1 MSVPLSDS
9 TALVTGASS
18 GIGRSVAAELGRRG
32 ARLAISARSRDRLE
46 GLADELARSGAPRP
60 IPIVADLAVPGSAH
74 DVGMQALDQ
83 LGGVDILVNN
93 AGGGVNGWQT
103 VLGDR
108 HEARDLF
115 ELNVWSPQALIAA
128 VVPDMQKRR
137 RGTVVN
143 VTSMMQVMPWPTVG
157 MYAASKAALR
167 TLSDTLRL
175 ELASLGINVLEVVP
189 GSVATPMQGD
199 SMLIP
204 GLHRA
209 NKRMAIGDPDELAKL
224 IVKAIAAGD
233 QRLVYPK
240 SLRLGYAL
248 PGFVRRMAG
257 RMATKVADDFDRDDV
272 RVLVSGT
279 NAASLAVRAAWE
291 GGERDPSRMHEIA
304 AAAETEQ
311 VSARRPLRARSSRGA

>member
-1 MSVPLSDS
+1 M
-9 TALVTGASS
+9 
-18 GIGRSVAAELGRRG
+18 
-32 ARLAISARSRDRLE
+32 
-46 GLADELARSGAPRP
+46 ARSGAPRP
-60 IPIVADLAVPGSAH
+60 IPIVADLSIAGSARE
-74 DVGMQALDQ
+74 VGTQALDE
-83 LGGVDILVNN
+83 LGGLDILVNN

-108 HEARDLF
+108 REARDLF

-128 VVPDMQKRR
+128 VVPDMQTRG

-167 TLSDTLRL
+167 ALSDALRL
-175 ELASLGINVLEVVP
+175 ELSPLGINVLEVVP

-209 NKRMAIGDPDELAKL
+209 NRRMDVGDPNELAKL
-224 IVKAIAAGD
+224 IVTAIAAGD
-233 QRLVYPK
+233 DRVVYPT
-240 SLRLGYAL
+240 SLRLGYAF

-257 RMATKVADDFDRDDV
+257 RMAKRVASDFDRDDA

-279 NAASLAVRAAWE
+279 NAASRAARAAWE
-291 GGERDPSRMHEIA
+291 GGERDPSRMREIA
-304 AAAETEQ
+304 IAAEAQ
-311 VSARRPLRARSSRGA
+311 DAPAPRRSRERAPGRS